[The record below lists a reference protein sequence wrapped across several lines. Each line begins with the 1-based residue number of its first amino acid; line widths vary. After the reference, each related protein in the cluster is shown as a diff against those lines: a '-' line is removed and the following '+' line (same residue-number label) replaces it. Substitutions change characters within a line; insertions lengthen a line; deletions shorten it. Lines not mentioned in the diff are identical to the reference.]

1 MPTIIL
7 EVVQGRSLEQKR
19 AVVKDITDTVVKN
32 FKVPPEIVRIVFH
45 EYPLECVSQGG
56 TLACDSVKK

>member
-1 MPTIIL
+1 MPTVIL
-7 EVVQGRSLEQKR
+7 EVAQGRSLEQKR
-19 AVVKDITDTVVKN
+19 ALAKDITDALVKD

-45 EYPLECVSQGG
+45 EYPLECVAQGG